1 MTTDSA
7 SRPCFVSGADYVC
20 VAAQL
25 GRTPQAMSRVVARC
39 RWGFP
44 AAVENLPYDAGGR
57 PFPTLYY
64 ATCPTLVAAVAA
76 VESGGGVK
84 RHEHGLQSDAAAR
97 TSLLGAVAA
106 ERRRRRMLVR
116 RYGLPMLDDGV
127 ALTGGIGGVGDQLRL
142 KCLHAHAAHAL
153 ARPGYAFG
161 RTILA
166 EAGDL
171 WCENGRCATTVP
183 ASS

>member
-1 MTTDSA
+1 
-7 SRPCFVSGADYVC
+7 
-20 VAAQL
+20 
-25 GRTPQAMSRVVARC
+25 MSRVVARC

-44 AAVENLPYDAGGR
+44 AAVENLPYDVSGR

-84 RHEHGLQSDAAAR
+84 RYEHQLQNDAAAR
-97 TSLLGAVAA
+97 TSLLSAVAA
-106 ERRRRRMLVR
+106 ERRRRRLLVR
-116 RYGLPMLDDGV
+116 RYDLPMLDGGL
-127 ALTGGIGGVGDQLRL
+127 ALALGIGGVAEQLRL
-142 KCLHAHAAHAL
+142 KCLHAHVAHAL
-153 ARPGYAFG
+153 ARPQYAFG

-166 EAGDL
+166 EAGDV
-171 WCENGRCATTVP
+171 WCKRGGCAAAVS